1 MKTEIID
8 HLATCDPRYQ
18 GHLPDGRI
26 VLLTEDG
33 RRAVSPIEF
42 AELCEGFN
50 DVELFYA
57 TYNVALDSLAGRDSV
72 PSAEVAE
79 MLFDLRL
86 LFRNHDEAFTGLVK
100 TFLGTDEY

>member
-42 AELCEGFN
+42 AELCEGFH

-57 TYNVALDSLAGRDSV
+57 TYNVAVDSLAERDSV

-79 MLFDLRL
+79 ILFDLRL
-86 LFRNHDEAFTGLVK
+86 LFRNHDETMSTLLKGILR
-100 TFLGTDEY
+100 TEDY